1 MSGNK
6 WKKRIHYVLKAA
18 KHFGD
23 EPYMDFFLERE
34 VDPLLLEFKQNGR
47 DIPSK
52 KVMLIRENGNGWG
65 FFAEVRAMLA
75 KMIFAERF
83 GLAPYVEWGKSFLYT
98 EKQPVNGTE
107 NAFEY
112 YFRQPNGMT
121 KQDILESSYVT
132 ESKSAQG
139 VIIEREFKK
148 DTYEMTAE
156 YQSKLAEMYRK
167 YIKLNETTKKMIQ
180 NDLKDIFDGSKVL
193 GVHFRGTDYKAG
205 YQNHPVAVQIEQTIA
220 QVKRSLEENIFQ
232 KIFLA
237 TDEKNA
243 VERFEKEF
251 PGKVFYFQDV
261 DLLLRLQ
268 R

>member
-1 MSGNK
+1 
-6 WKKRIHYVLKAA
+6 
-18 KHFGD
+18 
-23 EPYMDFFLERE
+23 
-34 VDPLLLEFKQNGR
+34 
-47 DIPSK
+47 
-52 KVMLIRENGNGWG
+52 
-65 FFAEVRAMLA
+65 
-75 KMIFAERF
+75 
-83 GLAPYVEWGKSFLYT
+83 
-98 EKQPVNGTE
+98 
-107 NAFEY
+107 
-112 YFRQPNGMT
+112 MT

-205 YQNHPVAVQIEQTIA
+205 YQNHPVAVKIEQTIA

-232 KIFLA
+232 KI
-237 TDEKNA
+237 
-243 VERFEKEF
+243 
-251 PGKVFYFQDV
+251 
-261 DLLLRLQ
+261 RLVQ
-268 R
+268 MRMIFCLWRRLICIL